1 MDRKQRRQIAKSAI
15 LNAEVREMLE
25 TKEWNVVVE
34 DGKAFVEMPGE
45 ERQLAENVIAGLLVE
60 IGKR

>member
-45 ERQLAENVIAGLLVE
+45 ERQPAENVIAGLLVE